1 MTLDE
6 IDKSG
11 LIREAY
17 SIEGITEGECR
28 TIFLDWALKL
38 PAQLDAGDA
47 ISALIAVYDAA
58 NPGHPMT
65 SVLRAGLETPAR
77 PARRGGYRGRERG

>member
-17 SIEGITEGECR
+17 LIEGITLGECR

-38 PAQLDAGDA
+38 SVGLEADDA
-47 ISALIAVYDAA
+47 IRALISVYDGD

-65 SVLRAGLETPAR
+65 SVLRAGLETPAQ
-77 PARRGGYRGRERG
+77 PKRRGGYRGRERI

>member
-17 SIEGITEGECR
+17 RIEAITPGECR

-38 PAQLDAGDA
+38 PDGVDAGQA
-47 ISALIAVYDAA
+47 IRALIAQYDAP
-58 NPGHPMT
+58 NPDHPMT
-65 SVLRAGLETPAR
+65 SVLHLGLQTPAR
-77 PARRGGYRGRERG
+77 PTRRGGYRGRDRG

>member
-17 SIEGITEGECR
+17 RIEAITPGECR

-38 PAQLDAGDA
+38 PDGVDAGQA
-47 ISALIAVYDAA
+47 IQALIAHYDGP
-58 NPGHPMT
+58 NPDHPMT
-65 SVLRAGLETPAR
+65 SVLHQGLQTPAR
-77 PARRGGYRGRERG
+77 PTRRRGYRARERG